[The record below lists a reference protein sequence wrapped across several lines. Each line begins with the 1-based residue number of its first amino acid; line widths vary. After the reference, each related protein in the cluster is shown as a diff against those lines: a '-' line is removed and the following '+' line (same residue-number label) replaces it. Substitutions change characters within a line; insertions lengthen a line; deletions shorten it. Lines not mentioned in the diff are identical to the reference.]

1 MIVRQQVINLKFEF
15 SNMLDP
21 KDYSECD
28 FSACGNISL
37 PISEGSNP
45 RTYLGY
51 AQADLNDPSSDRTC
65 VNSLSNAKRS
75 LHFQV
80 DILSE
85 AFGIAHSKLG
95 KRLTFPQKLEF
106 CVKCGVIG
114 PRILGKINRMRNAVE
129 HDYYLP
135 TPDESQDF
143 VDVVELFLH
152 GTDSYIKQF
161 PEWLEL
167 ESPAEKV
174 FHGISRKHIKINF
187 PANQGVIKIYS
198 TEFND
203 QENILHTEAQKFIE
217 LLKNEAETKSQSGV
231 EVLYVNR
238 LGREVLYVDDFERRA
253 YQLAFQ
259 SLCEN
264 KDFQIK
270 AEEKDDYYKWVS
282 LILSKL

>member
-1 MIVRQQVINLKFEF
+1 
-15 SNMLDP
+15 MLDP

-28 FSACGNISL
+28 FSGAITMHL

-51 AQADLNDPSSDRTC
+51 AQADLNDPSSVRTC

-85 AFGIAHSKLG
+85 AFGIAHSKPG

-106 CVKCGVIG
+106 CIKCGVIG
-114 PRILGKINRMRNAVE
+114 SRILEKINRLRNAVE

-143 VDVVELFLH
+143 VDVVELFLS

-161 PEWLEL
+161 PEHLDL
-167 ESPAEKV
+167 VSPEEKV
-174 FHGISRKHIKINF
+174 FHGISRKVITIDF
-187 PANQGVIKIYS
+187 PANKGVVRIQIA
-198 TEFND
+198 EFNYQD
-203 QENILHTEAQKFIE
+203 NILHTEAQKFIE
-217 LLKNEAETKSQSGV
+217 QLKNEAETERQSGV
-231 EVLYVNR
+231 KVLHIES
-238 LGREVLYVDDFERRA
+238 LEARA

-259 SLCEN
+259 SLCERKN
-264 KDFQIK
+264 FQIK

-282 LILSKL
+282 FILSKL

>member
-1 MIVRQQVINLKFEF
+1 
-15 SNMLDP
+15 MLDP

-28 FSACGNISL
+28 FSSVTTIRL

-45 RTYLGY
+45 RIYFGY
-51 AQADLNDPSSDRTC
+51 AQADLNDPSSGRTC

-85 AFGIAHSKLG
+85 AFGIAYSKLG

-106 CVKCGVIG
+106 CIKCGLIG
-114 PRILGKINRMRNAVE
+114 PRILGKINRLRNAVE

-152 GTDSYIKQF
+152 GTDSYIKKF
-161 PEWLEL
+161 PEHLEL
-167 ESPAEKV
+167 ESPEEKT
-174 FHGISRKHIKINF
+174 FQGISRKFIAIDF
-187 PANQGVIKIYS
+187 PANQGIVRIQS

-203 QENILHTEAQKFIE
+203 QENILHAEAQKFIE
-217 LLKNEAETKSQSGV
+217 QLKNEAETKRQTGV
-231 EVLYVNR
+231 EVLYVDS
-238 LGREVLYVDDFERRA
+238 LERRA

-259 SLCEN
+259 SLCER
-264 KDFQIK
+264 KEFQIK

-282 LILSKL
+282 FILSKL